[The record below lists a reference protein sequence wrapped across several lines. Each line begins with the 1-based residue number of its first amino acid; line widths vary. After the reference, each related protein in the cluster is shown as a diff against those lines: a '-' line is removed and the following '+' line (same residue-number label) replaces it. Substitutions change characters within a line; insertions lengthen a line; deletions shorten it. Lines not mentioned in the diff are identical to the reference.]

1 MKKLL
6 KVFVVVIVLGGILAI
21 LRPDTSDFENYIR
34 DRYKHKNEKAQGEH
48 ALDGLVDKGVTKV
61 TELQIIATYEY
72 ENKWIAAW
80 VTAEVGE
87 KDFRY
92 LGIAGKWIALSE

>member
-1 MKKLL
+1 
-6 KVFVVVIVLGGILAI
+6 
-21 LRPDTSDFENYIR
+21 
-34 DRYKHKNEKAQGEH
+34 
-48 ALDGLVDKGVTKV
+48 V